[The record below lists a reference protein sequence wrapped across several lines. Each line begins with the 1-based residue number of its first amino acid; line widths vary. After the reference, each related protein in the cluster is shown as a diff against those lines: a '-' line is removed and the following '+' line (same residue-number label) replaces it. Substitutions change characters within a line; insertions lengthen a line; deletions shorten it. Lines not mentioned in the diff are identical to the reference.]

1 MVAPATPRDNSD
13 TLAAH
18 TLAADQALETL
29 AVDPERGLPTER
41 AAALLAEIGANELV
55 EASPVPI
62 WRKLLRQFSELV
74 VMILIAAAIVAGALG
89 EWTESLAILAIVV
102 LNGLIGF
109 FQEHRAEHALAALRR
124 MAKPTAR
131 VFRGG
136 QLLTV
141 ATRELVPGD
150 VIQLEAGDQ
159 VSADCRL
166 IDGFGLRLQEAA
178 LTGESAPVDKQPG
191 AVLAADTPLAD
202 RRNMVYAGTDVA
214 AGKGRALVIATGMNS
229 ELGRIAGMIQRTEPE
244 PTPLERRLSELGRL
258 LLVLVLAVIAV
269 VFTLRMLRG
278 GDLLDVFLLSVSLAV
293 AAVPEGLP
301 AVVTIA
307 LALGLQRMVKRN
319 ALIRRLSSVE
329 TLGSVTIICSDKTGT
344 LTRNEMTVRELI
356 VGDAEYEVTG
366 VGYAPEGEF
375 LRRPSSACVNPRC
388 EPDLVRALTI
398 GAWCNDARVTKPRNG
413 GDWQTTGDPTE
424 AALVVAALKAEIDPQ
439 DRGRPVHEIPFDSE
453 RKMMSVTVPGA
464 DKSLILYAKGAPEE
478 ILARCNSEQ
487 YQGAIRPLTDE
498 RHAEIRR
505 QNSKMAGRALRV
517 LGLAYRRLN
526 ERDDFEERELTFVG
540 LAGMI
545 DPPRDEV
552 KAAVRVCHTAGL
564 RPVMITGDHPTTAR
578 AIAHE
583 LQIMGPD
590 DRVVTGHDLDAISDD
605 RLIDEVERI
614 AVYARVAAEHKVRV
628 VRAWKQRGQV
638 VAMTGDGVNDAPA
651 VKAADIGIAMGLS
664 GSDVTREASAM
675 VLMDDNFASIVNAVE
690 EGRTIYDNIQKV
702 VRYLLSS
709 NASEVLLVFV
719 AALLDWPT
727 PILAVQLLWLN
738 LVSDG
743 FPALAL
749 GMEPPERDVMQR
761 PPRPPREPVVTRAR
775 GLAMFAEGA
784 LMATMALVAFGVVY
798 RQDPVNLPQARTATF
813 CVLAFTQ
820 LFFAI
825 ACRSQRFTMPELGLF
840 SNPPLFYALA
850 LSELLQLGVVM
861 LPLARPIF
869 GVTADLTLRQWGL
882 VFGLALVP
890 VSLIEIRKLVSSRS
904 RGR

>member
-1 MVAPATPRDNSD
+1 MNALAAPRDNIES
-13 TLAAH
+13 LAAH
-18 TLAADQALETL
+18 TMPADNVLQSL
-29 AVDPERGLPTER
+29 AVEAEHGLPAER
-41 AAALLAEIGANELV
+41 AAALLGQIGPNELV
-55 EASPVPI
+55 EAPPVPI
-62 WRKLLRQFSELV
+62 WRKILRQFSELV
-74 VMILIAAAIVAGALG
+74 VLILIAAAIVAGVLG

-124 MAKPTAR
+124 LAKPTAR
-131 VFRGG
+131 VIRDG

-166 IDGFGLRLQEAA
+166 LASFGLRIQEAA
-178 LTGESAPVDKQPG
+178 LTGESVPVDKH
-191 AVLAADTPLAD
+191 AHEVLASDTPLAE
-202 RRNMVYAGTDVA
+202 RANMVYAGTSVA

-229 ELGRIAGMIQRTEPE
+229 ELGRIAGMIERTQPE

-269 VFTLRMLRG
+269 VFTLQMLRG
-278 GDLLDVFLLSVSLAV
+278 GELMDVFLLSVSLAV

-329 TLGSVTIICSDKTGT
+329 TLGSVTVICSDKTGT
-344 LTRNEMTVRELI
+344 LTRNEMTVTEI
-356 VGDAEYEVTG
+356 VAGEDQYEVTG
-366 VGYAPEGEF
+366 VGYVPEGEF
-375 LRRPSSACVNPRC
+375 LRRPSSVHVDPRHD
-388 EPDLVRALTI
+388 PDLQQALTI
-398 GAWCNDARVTKPRNG
+398 GAWCNDARVTQLHDG
-413 GDWQTTGDPTE
+413 GKWQMAGDPTE
-424 AALVVAALKAEIDPQ
+424 AALVVAALKAQIDPQ
-439 DRGRPVHEIPFDSE
+439 DRGRAVHENPFDSE
-453 RKMMSVTVPGA
+453 RKMMSVVVRTA
-464 DKSLILYAKGAPEE
+464 DGSMALYAKGAPEV
-478 ILARCNSEQ
+478 ILARCVAEQ
-487 YQGAIRPLTDE
+487 FQGAVRPLTDE
-498 RHAEIRR
+498 RRGAISRYNTE
-505 QNSKMAGRALRV
+505 MAGRALRV
-517 LGLAYRRLN
+517 LGLAYRPL
-526 ERDDFEERELTFVG
+526 DGGDGFEERELIFAG
-540 LAGMI
+540 LVGMI
-545 DPPRDEV
+545 DPPRDEA
-552 KAAVRVCHTAGL
+552 KAAVRVCHAAGL

-578 AIAHE
+578 AIARE
-583 LQIMGPD
+583 LQIMQAD
-590 DRVVTGHDLDAISDD
+590 DRVVTGHDLDAIPDD
-605 RLIDEVERI
+605 RLVDEVESI

-628 VRAWKQRGQV
+628 VRAWQQRGQV

-651 VKAADIGIAMGLS
+651 VKAADIGIAMGES

-675 VLMDDNFASIVNAVE
+675 VLLDDNFASIVSAVE

-702 VRYLLSS
+702 VHYLLSS
-709 NASEVLLVFV
+709 NASEVILVFA
-719 AALLDWPT
+719 AALVGWPT
-727 PILAVQLLWLN
+727 PVLAVQLLWLN

-749 GMEPPERDVMQR
+749 SMEPPERDVMQR
-761 PPRPPREPVVTRAR
+761 PPRPPREPVVTRSR

-784 LMATMALVAFGVVY
+784 LMAGMALVAFAAVY
-798 RQDPVNLPQARTATF
+798 RQEAANLPQARTAAF

-820 LFFAI
+820 LLFAI

-850 LSELLQLGVVM
+850 LSGLLQLGVVT
-861 LPLARPIF
+861 LPFARPIF
-869 GVTADLTLRQWGL
+869 GVTADLTLWEWGL

-890 VSLIEIRKLVSSRS
+890 VSLIEIRKLISSGS
-904 RGR
+904 LGR

>member
-1 MVAPATPRDNSD
+1 MNAPAAHRDS
-13 TLAAH
+13 TATIVAH
-18 TLAADQALETL
+18 AMSTDQVLGAL
-29 AVDPERGLPTER
+29 AVDTERGLSAER
-41 AAALLAEIGANELV
+41 AAELLAEIGPNELV
-55 EASPVPI
+55 EAPPVPI

-74 VMILIAAAIVAGALG
+74 VLILIAAAIVAGALG
-89 EWTESLAILAIVV
+89 EWTESVAILAIVV

-124 MAKPTAR
+124 MAKPSAR
-131 VFRGG
+131 VIRGG

-141 ATRELVPGD
+141 ATSELVPGD

-159 VSADCRL
+159 IPADCRL
-166 IDGFGLRLQEAA
+166 LYGFGLRVQEAA
-178 LTGESAPVDKQPG
+178 LTGESVPVDKHAQE
-191 AVLAADTPLAD
+191 VLAADTSLAD
-202 RRNMVYAGTDVA
+202 RCNMVYAGTDVA
-214 AGKGRALVIATGMNS
+214 AGKGRAVVVATGMNS
-229 ELGRIAGMIQRTEPE
+229 ELGRIAGMIERTEPE

-258 LLVLVLAVIAV
+258 LVVLVLAVIAV

-278 GDLLDVFLLSVSLAV
+278 GTVLDVFLLSVSLAV

-329 TLGSVTIICSDKTGT
+329 TLGSVTVICSDKTGT
-344 LTRNEMTVRELI
+344 LTRNEMTVREMI
-356 VGDAEYEVTG
+356 VGDGQYEVTG
-366 VGYAPEGEF
+366 VGYTPEGEF
-375 LRRPSSACVNPRC
+375 WRRPSSARVDPRL
-388 EPDLVRALTI
+388 EPDLLQALTI
-398 GAWCNDARVTKPRNG
+398 GAWCNDARVTKPRDG
-413 GDWQTTGDPTE
+413 GEWQMTGDPTE
-424 AALVVAALKAEIDPQ
+424 AALVVAALKADIDPAE
-439 DRGRPVHEIPFDSE
+439 RGRPVHEVPFDSE
-453 RKMMSVTVPGA
+453 RKMMSVVVPAA
-464 DKSLILYAKGAPEE
+464 DGSRAQYAKGAPEVV
-478 ILARCNSEQ
+478 LTRCVSEQ
-487 YQGAIRPLTDE
+487 YQGAVRPLTDE
-498 RHAEIRR
+498 RRVEIRR
-505 QNSKMAGRALRV
+505 QNSEMAGRAMRV
-517 LGLAYRRLN
+517 LGLAYRPLN
-526 ERDDFEERELTFVG
+526 EHDEFEENELTFVG

-552 KAAVRVCHTAGL
+552 KEAVHVCHAAGL

-578 AIAHE
+578 AIARE
-583 LQIMGPD
+583 LQIMGAD
-590 DRVVTGHDLDAISDD
+590 DRVVTGQELDAIPDVQLS
-605 RLIDEVERI
+605 DEVERI

-675 VLMDDNFASIVNAVE
+675 VLLDDNFASIVNAVE

-719 AALLDWPT
+719 AALMDWPT

-738 LVSDG
+738 LVSDS

-749 GMEPPERDVMQR
+749 SMEPPERDVMQR

-775 GLAMFAEGA
+775 GLAMFAEGS
-784 LMATMALVAFGVVY
+784 LMAAMALVAFAVVY
-798 RQDPVNLPQARTATF
+798 RQDPNNLPQARTATF

-825 ACRSQRFTMPELGLF
+825 ACRSRRFTMPELGLF
-840 SNPPLFYALA
+840 SNPQLFFALA
-850 LSELLQLGVVM
+850 ISGLLQLGVVT
-861 LPLARPIF
+861 LPFARPIF
-869 GVTADLTLRQWGL
+869 GITADLTLWQWGL
-882 VFGLALVP
+882 VLGLSLVP
-890 VSLIEIRKLVSSRS
+890 VSLIEIRKIVSSRK
-904 RGR
+904 RG

>member
-1 MVAPATPRDNSD
+1 MVAPAAMRGNSEVISVHALASD
-13 TLAAH
+13 QVLAA
-18 TLAADQALETL
+18 LS
-29 AVDPERGLPTER
+29 VDAERGLPEER
-41 AAALLAEIGANELV
+41 ATTLLAELGPNELV
-55 EASPVPI
+55 EAPPVPI

-74 VMILIAAAIVAGALG
+74 VLILIAAAVVAGLLG

-131 VFRGG
+131 VIRAG
-136 QLLTV
+136 QLSTV

-159 VSADCRL
+159 VPADCRL
-166 IDGFGLRLQEAA
+166 LHGFGLRLQEAA
-178 LTGESAPVDKQPG
+178 LTGESVPVDKQAH
-191 AVLAADTPLAD
+191 AVVSADTPLAD
-202 RRNMVYAGTDVA
+202 RCNMVYAGTDVA
-214 AGKGRALVIATGMNS
+214 VGKGRALVIATGMNS
-229 ELGRIAGMIQRTEPE
+229 EIGRIAGMIQRTETE
-244 PTPLERRLSELGRL
+244 PTPLERRLAELGRL
-258 LLVLVLAVIAV
+258 LVVLVLAVIAV
-269 VFTLRMLRG
+269 VFTLQMLRG
-278 GDLLDVFLLSVSLAV
+278 GELMEVFLLSVSLAV

-329 TLGSVTIICSDKTGT
+329 TLGSVTVICSDKTGT
-344 LTRNEMTVRELI
+344 LTRNEMTVREI
-356 VGDAEYEVTG
+356 VVADEQYEVTG

-375 LRRPSSACVNPRC
+375 LRRPSSARVDPLH
-388 EPDLVRALTI
+388 EPLLLQALTI
-398 GAWCNDARVTKPRNG
+398 GAWCNDARVTLPCDG
-413 GDWQTTGDPTE
+413 GEWQMTGDPTE
-424 AALVVAALKAEIDPQ
+424 AALIVAALKAQVDPQ
-439 DRGRPVHEIPFDSE
+439 DRSRPVHEIPFDSE
-453 RKMMSVTVPGA
+453 RKMMSVVVPAA
-464 DKSLILYAKGAPEE
+464 DESLVLYAKGAPEVL
-478 ILARCNSEQ
+478 LARCVSEQ
-487 YQGAIRPLTDE
+487 HQGGVRPLTDE
-498 RHAEIRR
+498 RRAEIRR
-505 QNSKMAGRALRV
+505 QNSEMAGRALRV
-517 LGLAYRRLN
+517 LGLAYRALDAHDQFA
-526 ERDDFEERELTFVG
+526 ECELVFVG

-552 KAAVRVCHTAGL
+552 KAAVRVCHAAGL

-578 AIAHE
+578 AIARE
-583 LQIMGPD
+583 LQIMGPE

-605 RLIDEVERI
+605 RLTDEVESI

-628 VRAWKQRGQV
+628 VRAWKRRGQV

-675 VLMDDNFASIVNAVE
+675 VLLDDNFASIVNAVE

-709 NASEVLLVFV
+709 NASEVLMVFV
-719 AALLDWPT
+719 AALLGWPT

-738 LVSDG
+738 LVSDS

-761 PPRPPREPVVTRAR
+761 PPRPPREPVVTRAG

-784 LMATMALVAFGVVY
+784 LMAAMGLIAFAVVY
-798 RQDPVNLPQARTATF
+798 RQDAANLPQARTAAF

-825 ACRSQRFTMPELGLF
+825 ACRSRRFTMPELGLF
-840 SNPPLFYALA
+840 SNPPLLYALA
-850 LSELLQLGVVM
+850 LSGLLQVGVVT
-861 LPLARPIF
+861 LPFARPIF
-869 GVTADLTLRQWGL
+869 GVTAELTLWEWGL

-890 VSLIEIRKLVSSRS
+890 VSLIEIRKMISSRF